1 MAAPGTLLRRLLLSP
16 PACRDP
22 RQLAAAVGGRTV
34 VVTGASYGIGEAT
47 ARLLA
52 SCGADVLLLARTGER
67 LDEVAAQIRTAG
79 GQASAYA
86 LDLSDAAAV
95 RAVAAQIQADH
106 PRIDV
111 VVSNAGHSIRRPIQ
125 QAAGK
130 DDLGRLLA
138 VNFSGPAALLL
149 ALLPRMVAQGGGVI
163 VSVASASGLPPGIPR
178 WAAYQGSKAGFDL
191 WLGSVG
197 NELRG
202 RGVRVASVYLPLVRT
217 RMIAPTRAYR
227 YVPALT
233 PLEAA
238 QSVVYPLVTSVR
250 RVAPWW
256 LKVQQ
261 VAALLWPEV
270 LDRALGHIE
279 DLEHRLTRR
288 PKT

>member
-1 MAAPGTLLRRLLLSP
+1 MAVRG
-16 PACRDP
+16 
-22 RQLAAAVGGRTV
+22 QTV
-34 VVTGASYGIGEAT
+34 LITGASYGIGEAT

-52 SCGADVLLLARTGER
+52 SCGAEVLLLARSGER
-67 LDEVAAQIRTAG
+67 LEEVAAQIRAAG
-79 GQASAYA
+79 GQASVYQ
-86 LDLSDAAAV
+86 LDLTDAETV
-95 RAVAAQIQADH
+95 KTMAAQIEANH

-111 VVSNAGHSIRRPIQ
+111 IISNAGHSIRRPVLQ
-125 QAAGK
+125 SGEK

-138 VNFSGPAALLL
+138 VNFTGPAALLL

-163 VSVASASGLPPGIPR
+163 VNVSSASALPPGIPR

-191 WLGSVG
+191 WLGSLG

-227 YVPALT
+227 LAPALT

-238 QSVVYPLVTSVR
+238 QSVVYPLVKPVR

-256 LKVQQ
+256 LKGQQ
-261 VAALLWPEV
+261 VAALLFPNV
-270 LDRALGHIE
+270 LDGALGG
-279 DLEHRLTRR
+279 LEELERRLTRDQR
-288 PKT
+288 K